1 MLKLHFVTLGCAKNR
16 VDTEWLV
23 ALLRDTAELVDDP
36 GKADVLLV
44 NTCAF
49 IEDAREESVDLLL
62 ELGAKKRPDQRLVA
76 LGCLPQRY
84 GSDLA
89 ASLPEVDLFVGT
101 SRLGD
106 LPHLLTEAAK
116 GMHAQP
122 GIVHAAPG
130 AGSWL
135 PDAPLSRASTLG
147 GPAAYLKVA
156 EGCDRRCAYCA
167 VPLIRGN
174 RRSLPLSHLVE
185 EARLLVEGG
194 ARELNLIAQDLSSWG
209 RDLAHPARLIDL
221 VRELSALPGLSWI
234 RLLYLYPTAV
244 LEPDFA
250 ELFTVPRVVP
260 YVDLPLQHVSTPVLE
275 AMGRGYD
282 GPTAREVVRLV
293 QKLPQHVHLRT
304 TFLVGHPGEGD
315 AEFAE
320 LEAFVKEAGFH
331 HLGVF
336 AYSPEEGTRAF
347 GRPSVEREVALARRD
362 RLMALQ
368 QKISAR
374 LVKKLKGRTL
384 QVLVEHFDRESWVWT
399 GRHAGQAPEV
409 DGAVILTNCDCRA
422 GDFIPVRVVD
432 TDAYD
437 LVGMP

>member
-1 MLKLHFVTLGCAKNR
+1 MNKLYFVTLGCAKNR

-23 ALLRDTAELVDDP
+23 SLLRGTAELVDEPD
-36 GKADVLLV
+36 KADFLLV

-49 IEDAREESVDLLL
+49 IEDAREESVDTLL
-62 ELGAKKRPDQRLVA
+62 ELGARKLDHQRLIV

-84 GSDLA
+84 SADLA
-89 ASLPEVDLFVGT
+89 QSLPEADLLVGT

-106 LPHLLTEAAK
+106 LPRLLAEKAT
-116 GMHAQP
+116 GLHAD
-122 GIVHAAPG
+122 PG

-135 PDAPLSRASTLG
+135 PEAPLPRASTLS

-167 VPLIRGN
+167 VPLIRGG
-174 RRSLPLSHLVE
+174 RHSLPLAHLVE
-185 EARLLVEGG
+185 EARMLVEAG

-209 RDLAHPARLIDL
+209 RDLSPPSRLIDL
-221 VRELSALPGLSWI
+221 VRELSALQGLSWI

-244 LEPDFA
+244 LEADFA

-260 YVDLPLQHVSTPVLE
+260 YVDMPLQHVATPVLE

-282 GPTAREVVRLV
+282 GPTAREVVKMV
-293 QKLPQHVHLRT
+293 QKLPQHVFVRT
-304 TFLVGHPGEGD
+304 TFLVGHPGETEE
-315 AEFAE
+315 AFAE
-320 LEAFVKEAGFH
+320 LEAFVKETGFH

-336 AYSPEEGTRAF
+336 AYSPEEGTRAH
-347 GRPSVEREVALARRD
+347 GLPCVDRATAEARRD

-368 QKISAR
+368 QKVSTR
-374 LVKKLKGRTL
+374 LVKKLKGRTV
-384 QVLVEHFDRESWVWT
+384 QVLVEKFDAENWIWT

-409 DGAVILTNCDCRA
+409 DGHVILTNCDCRA
-422 GDFIPVRVVD
+422 GDFIPVRVVE

-437 LVGMP
+437 LVGTP

>member
-1 MLKLHFVTLGCAKNR
+1 MHKLFFVTLGCAKNR
-16 VDTEWLV
+16 VDTEWMV
-23 ALLRDTAELVDDP
+23 SLLRGTAELVDEP
-36 GKADVLLV
+36 AKADFLLV

-49 IEDAREESVDLLL
+49 VEDAREESVDTLL
-62 ELGAKKRPDQRLVA
+62 ELGSKKLAHQRLIV

-84 GSDLA
+84 GADLSQ
-89 ASLPEVDLFVGT
+89 SLPEADLFVGT

-106 LPHLLTEAAK
+106 LPRLLAEKAT
-116 GMHAQP
+116 GLHAD
-122 GIVHAAPG
+122 AG

-135 PDAPLSRASTLG
+135 PEKALPRTSTLG

-167 VPLIRGN
+167 VPLIRGKKH
-174 RRSLPLSHLVE
+174 SLPLAQLVE
-185 EARLLVEGG
+185 EARMLVEGG
-194 ARELNLIAQDLSSWG
+194 ARELNLIAQDLSTWG
-209 RDLAHPARLIDL
+209 RDLSPPARLIDL
-221 VRELSALPGLSWI
+221 VRELSTLQGLSWI

-260 YVDLPLQHVSTPVLE
+260 YVDLPLQHVSTAVLS

-282 GPTAREVVRLV
+282 GPTAREVVKRV
-293 QKLPQHVHLRT
+293 QKLAQHVYLRT
-304 TFLVGHPGEGD
+304 TFLVGHPGETD

-331 HLGVF
+331 HMGVF
-336 AYSPEEGTRAF
+336 AYSPEEGTRAH
-347 GRPSVEREVALARRD
+347 GQPAVDRETAVLRRD

-368 QKISAR
+368 QKVSTR
-374 LVKKLKGRTL
+374 LVKKLKGRTV
-384 QVLVEHFDRESWVWT
+384 QVLVERFDADSWVWT

-409 DGAVILTNCDCRA
+409 DGSVILTNCDCRA
-422 GDFIPVRVVD
+422 GDFIPVRVVE

-437 LVGMP
+437 LVGAP

>member
-1 MLKLHFVTLGCAKNR
+1 MLKIHFVTLGCAKNR
-16 VDTEWLV
+16 VDTEWMV
-23 ALLRDTAELVDDP
+23 SLLRDAAELVDDP
-36 GKADVLLV
+36 GKADVLIV

-76 LGCLPQRY
+76 IGCLPQRY
-84 GSDLA
+84 GNDLV

-106 LPHLLTEAAK
+106 LPRLIAAS
-116 GMHAQP
+116 GGLHMESGGLHMES
-122 GIVHAAPG
+122 G
-130 AGSWL
+130 ADSWL
-135 PDAPLSRASTLG
+135 PDAPLPRVATLG
-147 GPAAYLKVA
+147 GPAAYLKVS
-156 EGCDRRCAYCA
+156 EGCDHRCAYCA

-174 RRSLPLSHLVE
+174 KRSLPLSHLVE

-209 RDLAHPARLIDL
+209 RDLSPPARLIDL
-221 VRELSALPGLSWI
+221 VRELSALQGLSWI

-250 ELFTVPRVVP
+250 ELFNVPRVVP
-260 YVDLPLQHVSTPVLE
+260 YVDLPLQHVSTPVLA

-315 AEFAE
+315 EEFAE

-336 AYSPEEGTRAF
+336 AFSPEEGTRAF
-347 GRPSVEREVALARRD
+347 GQPCVDRGVALARRD

-368 QKISAR
+368 RKISAR

-384 QVLVEHFDRESWVWT
+384 QVLVEHFDRESWIWT

-409 DGAVILTNCDCRA
+409 DGSVILTNCDCRA
-422 GDFIPVRVVD
+422 GDFIPVRVVE

>member
-1 MLKLHFVTLGCAKNR
+1 MHKIYFVTLGCAKNR
-16 VDTEWLV
+16 VDTEWLLS
-23 ALLRDTAELVDDP
+23 LLHDTTELVDDP
-36 GKADVLLV
+36 EKADWLMV

-49 IEDAREESVDLLL
+49 IEDAREESVDVLLD
-62 ELGAKKRPDQRLVA
+62 LGTRKKAHQRLIV

-84 GSDLA
+84 SSDLA
-89 ASLPEVDLFVGT
+89 QSLPEADLLVGT

-106 LPHLLTEAAK
+106 LPRLLAQKAT
-116 GMHAQP
+116 GLHAEP
-122 GIVHAAPG
+122 GG
-130 AGSWL
+130 GSWL
-135 PDAPLSRASTLG
+135 PEKALPRTVTLG

-167 VPLIRGN
+167 VPLIRGG
-174 RRSLPLSHLVE
+174 RRSLPLAHLVE
-185 EARLLVEGG
+185 EARMLVEGG

-209 RDLAHPARLIDL
+209 RDLSPPARLIDL

-260 YVDLPLQHVSTPVLE
+260 YVDVPLQHVSTSVL
-275 AMGRGYD
+275 ASMGRGYD
-282 GPTAREVVRLV
+282 GPTAREIVKFV
-293 QKLPQHVHLRT
+293 QKLPQHVFVRT
-304 TFLVGHPGEGD
+304 TFLVGHPGETE

-336 AYSPEEGTRAF
+336 AYSPEEGTRAH
-347 GRPSVEREVALARRD
+347 GLPCVDRETAMKRRD

-368 QKISAR
+368 QKVSLR
-374 LVKKLKGRTL
+374 LVKKLKGRTV
-384 QVLVEHFDRESWVWT
+384 QVLVEKFDADNWIWT

-409 DGAVILTNCDCRA
+409 DGGVILTNCDCRA
-422 GDFIPVRVVD
+422 GDFIPVRIVD

-437 LVGMP
+437 LVGTP